1 MGIGRNA
8 RFLLASREQRASP
21 APPGVPRPKGA
32 MQRRSETGQRG
43 ELV

>member
-21 APPGVPRPKGA
+21 APPGAARPKGA
-32 MQRRSETGQRG
+32 MQWWSETGQHG